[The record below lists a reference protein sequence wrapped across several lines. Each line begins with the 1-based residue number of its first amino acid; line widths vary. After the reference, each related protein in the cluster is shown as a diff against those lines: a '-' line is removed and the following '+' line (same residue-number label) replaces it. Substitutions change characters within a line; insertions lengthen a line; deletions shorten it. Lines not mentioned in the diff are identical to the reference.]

1 MTPAVQLARRRR
13 SRQDAGVP
21 IAVDRDLSR
30 GWIRARATGTLSID
44 DVLSFITTVR
54 APIQM
59 RMWPL
64 VFDAR
69 SCRTSMTPADV
80 DRMVD
85 VVRSVVNDQHQ
96 QRAHVAL
103 VADDDVLFGRLLE
116 YETRCAAL
124 GVRVIRVFRQYED
137 AERWLVIV
145 SSAREL
151 S

>member
-1 MTPAVQLARRRR
+1 M
-13 SRQDAGVP
+13 P
-21 IAVDRDLSR
+21 IAVERDLSR
-30 GWIRARATGTLSID
+30 GWIRARANGTLSID
-44 DVLSFITTVR
+44 DVLSFIKTVR

-64 VFDAR
+64 LFDAR
-69 SCRTSMTPADV
+69 SCRTSMTQADV

-85 VVRSVVNDQHQ
+85 LVRTVVNDQHQ

-103 VADDDVLFGRLLE
+103 VADDDGLFGRLLE

-124 GVRVIRVFRQYED
+124 GVRVIRVFRQHDD
-137 AERWLVIV
+137 AQRWLDIV